1 MIKGYIAAAVTV
13 MIWGLTFVFTKTL
26 LVSFTPVEI
35 LISRFIIGMTALFVA
50 APRRLKTKGWQEEKY
65 LLLAALTGIFLYYF
79 LENVSLLW
87 TSASNAGVIVST
99 APFFT
104 ALISD
109 EKKTRNFFIGFAVA
123 IIGIVMISFSSLEF
137 SAEGLIGDGLA
148 LLAAFVWAF
157 YAVASKKIAQF
168 GYSPLLTVR
177 RTFIY
182 GILFMIIPLI
192 LWNRA
197 GEDRVIFSSGN
208 ITGLLF
214 LGLMAS
220 ALCFVLWNFALTRLG
235 PVCVSQYIY
244 LIPLVTVGTSLL
256 VLGEP
261 VTLLAVLGMAL
272 ILAGLTISE
281 GRFRIRK
288 R

>member
-1 MIKGYIAAAVTV
+1 MVKGYIAAAVTV

-281 GRFRIRK
+281 GRFRIR
-288 R
+288 RQ

>member
-1 MIKGYIAAAVTV
+1 MVKGYIAAAITV

-109 EKKTRNFFIGFAVA
+109 EKKTRNFFIGFAVS

-220 ALCFVLWNFALTRLG
+220 ALCFVLWNVAVKNIG
-235 PVCVSQYIY
+235 PMRTSIFIY
-244 LIPLVTVGTSLL
+244 LVPVITVAASALFLSEKVTALS
-256 VLGEP
+256 VLGT
-261 VTLLAVLGMAL
+261 VFTLS
-272 ILAGLTISE
+272 GLFISN
-281 GRFRIRK
+281 RK
-288 R
+288 